1 MDPVQDVTAR
11 RRWAAVLA
19 LLVAACG
26 IAGVTTPAAAA
37 PRPLAAPGESGDDGE
52 GGSKSLLDKL
62 DEASKGYVTASAKL
76 KQSRAEQ
83 TKLAAEL
90 KQLDA
95 DMGPRQ
101 AALNRYAAQAYTMGR
116 LGPLSA
122 LLTANTSA
130 GFLDRAQMLG
140 TVAAKQTL
148 ALDELKATRA
158 GRQQAK
164 AAIDQA
170 VTDQAKL
177 TKVMAA
183 RKTQA
188 EQALK
193 NANQG
198 GDSGG
203 DNSGGGSSSNADK
216 PGGSLAGGCTV
227 DDPTTTGCI
236 TPRLLFAMKQAQK
249 AGFTHY
255 VACFRH
261 QNSGEHPKGR
271 ACDFAAD
278 KGGFGGVAT
287 GSSKTYGT
295 DLANYF
301 IHNSDTLGVLYV
313 IWFKRIWLPSSGWK
327 AYSGVGGTPSTDH
340 TNHVHLSVI

>member
-1 MDPVQDVTAR
+1 MQHVTAR
-11 RRWAAVLA
+11 RRWVAVLA

-26 IAGVTTPAAAA
+26 IAGAGTPAFAA

-62 DEASKGYVTASAKL
+62 DEASKGYVTAKTKL
-76 KQSRAEQ
+76 QTSKTQQ
-83 TKLAAEL
+83 TKLAATL
-90 KQLDA
+90 KELDA
-95 DMGPRQ
+95 QIGPQ
-101 AALNRYAAQAYTMGR
+101 QQALNKYAAQAYTMGR

-122 LLTANTSA
+122 LLSADTSD
-130 GFLDRAQMLG
+130 GFLDSAQLLT
-140 TVAAKQTL
+140 TVAERQNQAITDL
-148 ALDELKATRA
+148 RTTRDN
-158 GRQQAK
+158 QAK
-164 AAIDQA
+164 AKTAIDA
-170 VTDQAKL
+170 TVLDQQRQL
-177 TKVMAA
+177 NVMAK

-193 NANQG
+193 AANQG
-198 GDSGG
+198 GDSGDDDSG
-203 DNSGGGSSSNADK
+203 SSGGASSDADS
-216 PGGSLAGGCTV
+216 PSGSLSGGCTE

-249 AGFTHY
+249 DGFTRY

-278 KGGFGGVAT
+278 KDGFGGVAT

-295 DLANYF
+295 NLANYF
-301 IHNSDTLGVLYV
+301 IHNSDKLGVLYV

-327 AYSGVGGTPSTDH
+327 SYSGAGGTPSTDH
-340 TNHVHLSVI
+340 TNHVHLSVT

>member
-1 MDPVQDVTAR
+1 V
-11 RRWAAVLA
+11 AVLA

-62 DEASKGYVTASAKL
+62 DEASKGYVTAKAKL
-76 KQSRAEQ
+76 Q
-83 TKLAAEL
+83 TSKAQQVKLAGEL
-90 KQLDA
+90 KKLDA
-95 DMGPRQ
+95 AIGPQQ
-101 AALNRYAAQAYTMGR
+101 ASLNRYAAQAYAMGR

-122 LLTANTSA
+122 LLSADSSA
-130 GFLDRAQMLG
+130 GFLDRAQLLT
-140 TVAAKQTL
+140 TVAQRQNQAIGDLKTTRENQQKAKT
-148 ALDELKATRA
+148 
-158 GRQQAK
+158 
-164 AAIDQA
+164 AIDA
-170 VTDQAKL
+170 TIIDQQRQVN
-177 TKVMAA
+177 VMAK

-193 NANQG
+193 DADQG
-198 GDSGG
+198 GDAGDSGS
-203 DNSGGGSSSNADK
+203 SGGGSASADK
-216 PGGSLAGGCTV
+216 PSGSLSGGCTEN
-227 DDPTTTGCI
+227 DPTTTGCI
-236 TPRLLFAMKQAQK
+236 TPRLMYALKQAQADGYK
-249 AGFTHY
+249 RY

-278 KGGFGGVAT
+278 KSGFGGVAS

-295 DLANYF
+295 DLADYF
-301 IHNSDTLGVLYV
+301 IHNADTLGVLYV

-327 AYSGVGGTPSTDH
+327 SYSGAGGTPSTDH
-340 TNHVHLSVI
+340 TNHVHLSVT

>member
-1 MDPVQDVTAR
+1 MQHVTAR
-11 RRWAAVLA
+11 RRWVAVLA

-26 IAGVTTPAAAA
+26 IAGVTSPAAAA

-62 DEASKGYVTASAKL
+62 DDASKGYVTAKKKLQTAKT
-76 KQSRAEQ
+76 QQ
-83 TKLAAEL
+83 TKLAASL

-95 DMGPRQ
+95 AIGPQ
-101 AALNRYAAQAYTMGR
+101 QVALNKYAAQAYTMGR

-122 LLTANTSA
+122 LLGADTSN
-130 GFLDRAQMLG
+130 GFLDRAQLLT
-140 TVAAKQTL
+140 TVAERQNQAISDLRTTRDNQQKAKT
-148 ALDELKATRA
+148 
-158 GRQQAK
+158 
-164 AAIDQA
+164 AIDAA
-170 VTDQAKL
+170 VLDQ
-177 TKVMAA
+177 TRQTNVMAK
-183 RKTQA
+183 RKLQA

-193 NANQG
+193 EANQG
-198 GDSGG
+198 SDAGDDSG
-203 DNSGGGSSSNADK
+203 SSGGSSSDADK
-216 PGGSLAGGCTV
+216 PSGSLSGGCTEN
-227 DDPTTTGCI
+227 DPTTTGCI
-236 TPRLLFAMKQAQK
+236 TPRLLYALKQAQK
-249 AGFTHY
+249 DGYTRY

-278 KGGFGGVAT
+278 KNGFGGVAT

-301 IHNSDTLGVLYV
+301 IHNADTLGVLYV

-327 AYSGVGGTPSTDH
+327 SYSGAGGTPSTDH
-340 TNHVHLSVI
+340 TNHVHLSVT

>member
-1 MDPVQDVTAR
+1 MQHVTAR
-11 RRWAAVLA
+11 RRWVAVLA
-19 LLVAACG
+19 LLVAACAIVG
-26 IAGVTTPAAAA
+26 AGAPASAA

-62 DEASKGYVTASAKL
+62 DEASKGYVTAKTKL
-76 KQSRAEQ
+76 QTSKTQQ
-83 TKLAAEL
+83 TKLAATL
-90 KQLDA
+90 KELDA
-95 DMGPRQ
+95 AIGPQ
-101 AALNRYAAQAYTMGR
+101 QKSLNMYAVQAYTMGR

-122 LLTANTSA
+122 LLSA
-130 GFLDRAQMLG
+130 DTTEGFLDRAQLLT
-140 TVAAKQTL
+140 TVAERQNQAVSDLRTTRDNQVKAKT
-148 ALDELKATRA
+148 
-158 GRQQAK
+158 
-164 AAIDQA
+164 AIDA
-170 VTDQAKL
+170 TIVDQQRQVN
-177 TKVMAA
+177 VMAA

-193 NANQG
+193 EANQG
-198 GDSGG
+198 SDSGDDSG
-203 DNSGGGSSSNADK
+203 SSGGSTDASK
-216 PGGSLAGGCTV
+216 PSGSLSGGCTV

-236 TPRLLFAMKQAQK
+236 TPRLNFALKQAQA
-249 AGFTHY
+249 AGFNHY

-295 DLANYF
+295 NLANYF
-301 IHNSDTLGVLYV
+301 IHNADTLGVLYV

-327 AYSGVGGTPSTDH
+327 SYSGAGGTPSTDH
-340 TNHVHLSVI
+340 TNHVHLSVT